1 MLKKP
6 IYKYLLSVILIFIGN
21 RVFNHA
27 SAWVGLAIIAVGCLL
42 IIKTFSNNIKSKQNE
57 ED

>member
-27 SAWVGLAIIAVGCLL
+27 SAWVGLAIIAAGCLL

-57 ED
+57 EG